1 MKFFTHLF
9 QKIYLKPMNKISTMK
24 AEEEEVIIFITDFR
38 FRLTDFYLI
47 LTNTDIITIKQSLEL
62 LEFINIAEKVKEE
75 I

>member
-1 MKFFTHLF
+1 
-9 QKIYLKPMNKISTMK
+9 MNKISTMK